1 MTENGR
7 QLSCLVIGCGNI
19 AGGFD
24 AQRPDDL
31 LPLTHAGAYA
41 KHGGFNLVAC
51 VDPREES
58 RMEFMRRWRVADGY
72 QCMDE
77 IREGLGSFDVISV
90 CSPTGAHLDDVRA
103 AIALR
108 PRLIFCEKPLAT
120 TFVDAKQIVEACRQ
134 ANIPLVVN
142 YNRRWDKSIERLK
155 QELTDGDWG
164 ELRSVQGIY
173 TRGMMNNGSHM
184 IDLLHLLFGDLR
196 VMSVGFPVSDGFPE
210 DPSIPAILV
219 TGGGVLVSLCCGDA
233 RDYSVFELQI
243 LTEKGVIAMEDGGF
257 QWRFRR
263 AIDSPFFRSYRSLD
277 AGLERVAGEL
287 PRAML
292 AAVAEIYEAL
302 NGCGQLSSTGE
313 NALAAISICEDVRKM
328 TSGIMAANAAANR
341 MGFE

>member
-58 RMEFMRRWRVADGY
+58 RIEFMRRWRVADGY
-72 QCMDE
+72 QCIDG

-103 AIALR
+103 AISLK

-120 TFVDAKQIVEACRQ
+120 SIGDAKQIVEACRK
-134 ANIPLVVN
+134 ANIPLAVN
-142 YNRRWDKSIERLK
+142 YNRRWDRSVERLR
-155 QELTDGDWG
+155 QGLTDGSWG
-164 ELRSVQGIY
+164 KIRSVQGIY
-173 TRGMMNNGSHM
+173 TRGVMNNGSHM
-184 IDLLHLLFGDLR
+184 IDLLHLLFGNLR
-196 VMSVGFPVSDGFPE
+196 VMSVGLPVYDGFSE
-210 DPSIPAILV
+210 DPSIPAILL
-219 TGGGVLVSLCCGDA
+219 TGGGVPVTLSCGDA

-243 LTEKGVIAMEDGGF
+243 VTEKGLIAMEDGGL

-263 AIDSPFFRSYRSLD
+263 AIDSPFFRSFRSLD
-277 AGLERVAGEL
+277 AGLERISGEL
-287 PRAML
+287 PAAML
-292 AAVAEIYEAL
+292 VAVTEIYEVL
-302 NGCGQLSSTGE
+302 NGCSQLSSTGE

-328 TSGIMAANAAANR
+328 TSGIMAANAVENR
-341 MGFE
+341 KEFE